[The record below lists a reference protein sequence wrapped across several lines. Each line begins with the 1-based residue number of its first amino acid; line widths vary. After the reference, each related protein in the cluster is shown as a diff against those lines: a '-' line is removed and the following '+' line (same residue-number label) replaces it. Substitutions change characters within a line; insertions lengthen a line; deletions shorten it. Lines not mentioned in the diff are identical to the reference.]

1 MTNPSTNTV
10 TDDRSTPAR
19 IMVVDDV
26 EVNRDLLSRRLQ
38 RMGHVVTTANDGQ
51 EALDLT
57 RDPSWDLIMLDV
69 MMPVLDGIGALTAL
83 KASEAT
89 RHIPVIMISA
99 NTELETVVKC
109 IELGAE
115 DYLPKPFDPV
125 LLRARVGA
133 SLEKKRLRDREQA
146 RSKRMQKELEVGAR
160 IQRDFLPESLPTVPG
175 YEFAARFEPAR
186 EVGGDFY
193 DAFRL
198 PDGAV
203 ALVLGDVCDKGVGAA
218 LFMALFRSLIRA
230 VSASQIGSHTVDM
243 LESRVLHAVT
253 VTNDYIAN
261 THGRANMF
269 ATLFVGALDPA
280 TGTIAYVNGGHEP
293 PRVVRANGT
302 VRTMLPPTGPAVGM
316 LPEIPFT
323 AGTIVLEPGETLLVL
338 TDGITESRAPNGMLF
353 GDDATDALL
362 TAPAASAEILLDRV
376 LDAVHVHAAGDPA
389 ADDVT
394 LLGVRRV

>member
-1 MTNPSTNTV
+1 
-10 TDDRSTPAR
+10 
-19 IMVVDDV
+19 MVVDDV

-38 RMGHVVTTANDGQ
+38 RMGHVVTTANDGR

-57 RDPSWDLIMLDV
+57 SDPSWDLIMLDV

-83 KASEAT
+83 KANEAT

-146 RSKRMQKELEVGAR
+146 RAKRMQKELEVGAR

-175 YEFAARFEPAR
+175 YQFAARFEPAR

-230 VSASQIGSHTVDM
+230 VSASQIGSHTVEM

-293 PRVVRANGT
+293 PRVVRAHGT

-338 TDGITESRAPNGMLF
+338 TDGITESRAPNGALF

-362 TAPAASAEILLDRV
+362 TLPASSADALLDRV
-376 LDAVHVHAAGDPA
+376 LGAVHAHAAGEPA

-394 LLGVRRV
+394 LLAVRRE

>member
-1 MTNPSTNTV
+1 M
-10 TDDRSTPAR
+10 TDDRSAPAR

-83 KASEAT
+83 KASDAT

-146 RSKRMQKELEVGAR
+146 RSRRMQKELEVGAR

-230 VSASQIGSHTVDM
+230 VSASQVGSHTVEM

-293 PRVVRANGT
+293 PRVVRANGS

-316 LPEIPFT
+316 LPEIPFI
-323 AGTIVLEPGETLLVL
+323 ARTIILEPGETLLVL

-362 TAPAASAEILLDRV
+362 AAPADSADRLLDRV

-394 LLGVRRV
+394 LLAVRRITAE

>member
-1 MTNPSTNTV
+1 MTE
-10 TDDRSTPAR
+10 DRSAPAR

-38 RMGHVVTTANDGQ
+38 RMGHVVTTANDGR

-57 RDPSWDLIMLDV
+57 SDPSWDLIMLDV

-83 KASEAT
+83 KANEAT

-146 RSKRMQKELEVGAR
+146 RAKRMQKELEVGAR

-175 YEFAARFEPAR
+175 YQFAARFEPAR

-230 VSASQIGSHTVDM
+230 VSASQIGSHTVEM

-293 PRVVRANGT
+293 PRVVRAHGT

-338 TDGITESRAPNGMLF
+338 TDGITESRAPNGALF

-362 TAPAASAEILLDRV
+362 TLPASSADALLDRV
-376 LDAVHVHAAGDPA
+376 LGAVHAHAAGEPA

-394 LLGVRRV
+394 LLAVRRE

>member
-1 MTNPSTNTV
+1 MTSPT
-10 TDDRSTPAR
+10 TDDRSAPAR

-51 EALDLT
+51 EALELT
-57 RDPSWDLIMLDV
+57 RDPAWDLIMLDV

-83 KASEAT
+83 KANDAT

-133 SLEKKRLRDREQA
+133 SLEKKRLRDREQLRA
-146 RSKRMQKELEVGAR
+146 TRMQKDLEVGAR
-160 IQRDFLPESLPTVPG
+160 IQRDFLPENLPTVPG
-175 YEFAARFEPAR
+175 YQFAARFEPAR

-230 VSASQIGSHTVDM
+230 VSASQVGSHTVEM

-253 VTNDYIAN
+253 VTNDYIAT

-269 ATLFVGALDPA
+269 ATLFMGALDPS

-293 PRVVRANGT
+293 PRVIRAGGM

-316 LPEIPFT
+316 LPEIPFKG
-323 AGTIVLEPGETLLVL
+323 GTIVLEPGETLLVL
-338 TDGITESRAPNGMLF
+338 TDGVTESRAPNGMLF

-362 TAPAASAEILLDRV
+362 TAPADSADILLNRV

-394 LLGVRRV
+394 LLAVRRM

>member
-1 MTNPSTNTV
+1 MTNPSTNV
-10 TDDRSTPAR
+10 MTDDRSAPAR

-146 RSKRMQKELEVGAR
+146 RSRRMQKELEVGAR

-230 VSASQIGSHTVDM
+230 VSASQIGSHTVEM
-243 LESRVLHAVT
+243 LEQRVLHAVT

-323 AGTIVLEPGETLLVL
+323 AGTIVLQPGETLLVL

-362 TAPAASAEILLDRV
+362 TAPADSAEILLDRV
-376 LDAVHVHAAGDPA
+376 LDAVHAHAAGDPA

>member
-1 MTNPSTNTV
+1 MTE
-10 TDDRSTPAR
+10 DRSAPAR

-83 KASEAT
+83 KASDAT

-146 RSKRMQKELEVGAR
+146 RSRRMQKELEVGAR

-175 YEFAARFEPAR
+175 YQFAARFEPAR

-230 VSASQIGSHTVDM
+230 VSASQIGSHTVEM

-338 TDGITESRAPNGMLF
+338 TDGITESRAPNGLLF

-362 TAPAASAEILLDRV
+362 SAPADSVDALLDRV
-376 LDAVHVHAAGDPA
+376 LDAVHGHAAGEPA

-394 LLGVRRV
+394 LLAVRRG

>member
-1 MTNPSTNTV
+1 M
-10 TDDRSTPAR
+10 TDDRSAPAR

-230 VSASQIGSHTVDM
+230 VSASQVGSHTVEM
-243 LESRVLHAVT
+243 LEMRVLHAVT

-293 PRVVRANGT
+293 PRVVRVNGT

-323 AGTIVLEPGETLLVL
+323 AGTIVLQPGETLLVL

-362 TAPAASAEILLDRV
+362 TEPADSADILLDRV
-376 LDAVHVHAAGDPA
+376 LDAVHAHAAGDPA

-394 LLGVRRV
+394 LLAVRRN

>member
-1 MTNPSTNTV
+1 
-10 TDDRSTPAR
+10 
-19 IMVVDDV
+19 MVVDDV

-38 RMGHVVTTANDGQ
+38 RMGHVVTTANDGR

-57 RDPSWDLIMLDV
+57 SDPSWDLIMLDV

-83 KASEAT
+83 KANEAT

-146 RSKRMQKELEVGAR
+146 RAKRMQKELEVGAR

-175 YEFAARFEPAR
+175 YQFAARFEPAR

-230 VSASQIGSHTVDM
+230 VSASQIGSHTVEM

-293 PRVVRANGT
+293 PRVVRAHGT

-338 TDGITESRAPNGMLF
+338 TDGITESRAPNGALF

-362 TAPAASAEILLDRV
+362 TLPANSADALLDRV
-376 LDAVHVHAAGDPA
+376 LDAVHAHAAGEPA

-394 LLGVRRV
+394 LLAVRRE

>member
-1 MTNPSTNTV
+1 MTVPV
-10 TDDRSTPAR
+10 TPAH
-19 IMVVDDV
+19 ILVVDDV
-26 EVNRDLLSRRLQ
+26 EANRDLLARRLQ
-38 RMGHVVTTANDGQ
+38 RQGHVVEQAEHGQ
-51 EALDLT
+51 QALDMLASG
-57 RDPSWDLIMLDV
+57 SWDLVLLDV
-69 MMPVLDGIGALTAL
+69 MMPVLDGIGALTAM
-83 KASEAT
+83 KASD
-89 RHIPVIMISA
+89 RLRDIPVIMISA

-125 LLRARVGA
+125 LLRARVG
-133 SLEKKRLRDREQA
+133 SCLEKNRLREAERA
-146 RSKRMQKELEVGAR
+146 RARRMQKDLEVGAR
-160 IQRDFLPESLPTVPG
+160 IQRDFLPESLPHVPG
-175 YEFAARFEPAR
+175 YELAARFEPAR

-198 PDGAV
+198 TDGRV

-230 VSASQIGSHTVDM
+230 VSGSQMGERSADVMETQ
-243 LESRVLHAVT
+243 VLHAVT

-261 THGRANMF
+261 THGRTNMF

-280 TGTIAYVNGGHEP
+280 TGIVAYVNGGHEP
-293 PRVVRANGT
+293 PRVLAAGGGVRLL
-302 VRTMLPPTGPAVGM
+302 LPPTGPAVGM

-323 AGTIVLEPGETLLVL
+323 AGRCSLAPGETLVVL
-338 TDGITESRAPNGMLF
+338 TDGVTESRAPDGALF

-362 TAPAASAEILLDRV
+362 STTVASADTLLQTL
-376 LDAVHVHAAGDPA
+376 LDAVHAHAAGEPA

-394 LLGVRRV
+394 LLAVRRA

>member
-1 MTNPSTNTV
+1 MTE
-10 TDDRSTPAR
+10 DRSAPAR

-83 KASEAT
+83 KASDAT

-146 RSKRMQKELEVGAR
+146 RSRRMQKELEVGAR
-160 IQRDFLPESLPTVPG
+160 IQRDFLPESLPAVPG
-175 YEFAARFEPAR
+175 YQFAARFEPAR

-230 VSASQIGSHTVDM
+230 VSASQIGSHTVEM

-293 PRVVRANGT
+293 PRVVRPNGM

-323 AGTIVLEPGETLLVL
+323 AGTILLEPGETLLVL
-338 TDGITESRAPNGMLF
+338 TDGITESRAPNGLLF

-362 TAPAASAEILLDRV
+362 AAPADSAEILLDRV
-376 LDAVHVHAAGDPA
+376 LDAVHVHAAGEPP

-394 LLGVRRV
+394 LLAVRRSKE

>member
-1 MTNPSTNTV
+1 
-10 TDDRSTPAR
+10 
-19 IMVVDDV
+19 MVVDDV

-83 KASEAT
+83 KASDAT

-109 IELGAE
+109 IELGAD

-146 RSKRMQKELEVGAR
+146 RARRMQKELEVGAR

-175 YEFAARFEPAR
+175 YQFAARFEPAR

-230 VSASQIGSHTVDM
+230 VSASQIGSHTVEM

-269 ATLFVGALDPA
+269 ATLFLGALDPA

-293 PRVVRANGT
+293 PRVVRANGS

-323 AGTIVLEPGETLLVL
+323 AGTIILEPGETLLVL
-338 TDGITESRAPNGMLF
+338 TDGITESRAPNGLLF

-362 TAPAASAEILLDRV
+362 TAPADSADMLLDRV
-376 LDAVHVHAAGDPA
+376 LDAVHAHAAGDPA

-394 LLGVRRV
+394 LLAVRRV

>member
-1 MTNPSTNTV
+1 M
-10 TDDRSTPAR
+10 TDDRSAPAR

-146 RSKRMQKELEVGAR
+146 RSRRMQKDLEVGAR

-203 ALVLGDVCDKGVGAA
+203 AIVLGDVCDKGVGAA

-230 VSASQIGSHTVDM
+230 VSASQIGSHTVEM

-293 PRVVRANGT
+293 PRVVRAGGT

-323 AGTIVLEPGETLLVL
+323 AGTIVLQPGETLLVL

-362 TAPAASAEILLDRV
+362 TASADSAEILLDRV

-394 LLGVRRV
+394 LLAVRRSKE

>member
-1 MTNPSTNTV
+1 MTE
-10 TDDRSTPAR
+10 DRSAPAR

-38 RMGHVVTTANDGQ
+38 RMGHVVTTANDGR

-57 RDPSWDLIMLDV
+57 SDPSWDLIMLDV

-83 KASEAT
+83 KANEAT

-146 RSKRMQKELEVGAR
+146 RAKRMQKELEVGAR

-175 YEFAARFEPAR
+175 YQFAARFEPAR

-230 VSASQIGSHTVDM
+230 VSASQIGSHTVEM

-293 PRVVRANGT
+293 PRVVRAHGT

-338 TDGITESRAPNGMLF
+338 TDGITESRAPNGALF

-362 TAPAASAEILLDRV
+362 TLPANSADALLDRV
-376 LDAVHVHAAGDPA
+376 LDAVHAHAAGEPA

-394 LLGVRRV
+394 LLAVRRE

>member
-1 MTNPSTNTV
+1 MTE
-10 TDDRSTPAR
+10 DRSAPAR

-57 RDPSWDLIMLDV
+57 SDPSWDLIMLDV

-83 KASEAT
+83 KANDST

-146 RSKRMQKELEVGAR
+146 RSRRMQKDLEVGAR

-175 YEFAARFEPAR
+175 YQFAARFEPAR

-253 VTNDYIAN
+253 VTNDYIAT

-323 AGTIVLEPGETLLVL
+323 AGTIVLAPGETLLVL
-338 TDGITESRAPNGMLF
+338 TDGITESRAPNGLLF

-362 TAPAASAEILLDRV
+362 TAPAATVDVLLDRM
-376 LDAVHVHAAGDPA
+376 LDAVHAHAAGEPA

-394 LLGVRRV
+394 LLAVRRE

>member
-1 MTNPSTNTV
+1 MTNSMTE
-10 TDDRSTPAR
+10 DRSAPAR

-38 RMGHVVTTANDGQ
+38 RMGHVVTTANDGR

-57 RDPSWDLIMLDV
+57 SDPSWDLIMLDV

-83 KASEAT
+83 KANEAT

-146 RSKRMQKELEVGAR
+146 RAKRMQKELEVGAR

-175 YEFAARFEPAR
+175 YQFAARFEPAR

-230 VSASQIGSHTVDM
+230 VSASQIGSHTVEM

-293 PRVVRANGT
+293 PRVVRAHGT

-338 TDGITESRAPNGMLF
+338 TDGITESRAPNGALF

-362 TAPAASAEILLDRV
+362 TLPANSADALLDRV
-376 LDAVHVHAAGDPA
+376 LGAVHAHAAGEPA

-394 LLGVRRV
+394 LLAVRRE

>member
-1 MTNPSTNTV
+1 MTNPMI
-10 TDDRSTPAR
+10 DDRSAPAR

-83 KASEAT
+83 KASDTT

-146 RSKRMQKELEVGAR
+146 RAKRMQKELEVGAR

-230 VSASQIGSHTVDM
+230 VSASQIGSHTVEM

-338 TDGITESRAPNGMLF
+338 TDGITESRAPNGLLF
-353 GDDATDALL
+353 GDEATDALL
-362 TAPAASAEILLDRV
+362 TAPADSADRLLDRV

-394 LLGVRRV
+394 LLAVRRSTG

>member
-1 MTNPSTNTV
+1 MSALSA
-10 TDDRSTPAR
+10 DASAAR
-19 IMVVDDV
+19 VLIVDDV
-26 EVNRDLLSRRLQ
+26 EVNRDLLARRLQ
-38 RMGHVVTTANDGQ
+38 RLGHTVGMAENGQ
-51 EALDLT
+51 VALDRAHT
-57 RDPSWDLIMLDV
+57 ESWDLILLDV

-83 KASEAT
+83 KADERT
-89 RHIPVIMISA
+89 RDIPVIMVSA
-99 NTELETVVKC
+99 NTELESVVKC

-125 LLRARVGA
+125 LLRARVSA
-133 SLEKKRLRDREQA
+133 TLEKKRLRDRERTRA
-146 RSKRMQKELEVGAR
+146 ARMQKDLEVGAR
-160 IQRDFLPESLPTVPG
+160 IQRDFLPESLPNVPG

-230 VSASQIGSHTVDM
+230 VTASQIGTAGADV

-253 VTNDYIAN
+253 VTNDYIAQ

-269 ATLFVGALDPA
+269 ATLFVGALDPS

-293 PRVVRANGT
+293 PRVVRAGGG

-316 LPEIPFT
+316 LPEIPFHSGRIT
-323 AGTIVLEPGETLLVL
+323 LGPGETLVVL
-338 TDGITESRAPNGMLF
+338 TDGITESRAPNGVLL

-362 TAPAASAEILLDRV
+362 TEPAVSAEALLDRL
-376 LDAVHVHAAGDPA
+376 LDAVHAHAADEPP

-394 LLGVRRV
+394 LLAVRYLG

>member
-1 MTNPSTNTV
+1 MTE
-10 TDDRSTPAR
+10 DRSAPAR

-83 KASEAT
+83 KSSDAT

-146 RSKRMQKELEVGAR
+146 RARRMQKELEVGAR

-175 YEFAARFEPAR
+175 YQFAARFEPAR

-230 VSASQIGSHTVDM
+230 VSASQIGSHTVEM

-293 PRVVRANGT
+293 PRVVRANGM

-323 AGTIVLEPGETLLVL
+323 AGTIMLEPGETLLVL
-338 TDGITESRAPNGMLF
+338 TDGITESRAPNGVLF

-362 TAPAASAEILLDRV
+362 VAPTESADILLDRV
-376 LDAVHVHAAGDPA
+376 LDAVHVHAAGEPP

-394 LLGVRRV
+394 LLAVRRV

>member
-1 MTNPSTNTV
+1 MTE
-10 TDDRSTPAR
+10 DRSAPAR

-57 RDPSWDLIMLDV
+57 SDPSWDLIMLDV

-83 KASEAT
+83 KANDST

-146 RSKRMQKELEVGAR
+146 RARRMQKELEVGAR

-175 YEFAARFEPAR
+175 YQFAARFEPAR

-230 VSASQIGSHTVDM
+230 VSASQIGSHTVEM

-293 PRVVRANGT
+293 PRVVRATGT

-338 TDGITESRAPNGMLF
+338 TDGITESRAPNGLLF

-362 TAPAASAEILLDRV
+362 TAPADSVDVLLDRV
-376 LDAVHVHAAGDPA
+376 LDAVHEHAAGEPA

-394 LLGVRRV
+394 LLAVRRVTAE

>member
-1 MTNPSTNTV
+1 
-10 TDDRSTPAR
+10 
-19 IMVVDDV
+19 MVVDDV

-57 RDPSWDLIMLDV
+57 SDPSWDLIMLDV

-83 KASEAT
+83 KANDST

-146 RSKRMQKELEVGAR
+146 RSRRMQKDLEVGAR

-175 YEFAARFEPAR
+175 YQFAARFEPAR

-253 VTNDYIAN
+253 VTNDYIAT

-302 VRTMLPPTGPAVGM
+302 VRTTLPPTGPAVGM

-323 AGTIVLEPGETLLVL
+323 AGTIVLAPGETLLVL
-338 TDGITESRAPNGMLF
+338 TDGITESRAPNGLLF

-362 TAPAASAEILLDRV
+362 TAPAATVDVLLDRM
-376 LDAVHVHAAGDPA
+376 LDAVHAHAAGEPA

-394 LLGVRRV
+394 LLAVRRE

>member
-1 MTNPSTNTV
+1 
-10 TDDRSTPAR
+10 
-19 IMVVDDV
+19 MVVDDV

-51 EALDLT
+51 ERLDLT
-57 RDPSWDLIMLDV
+57 SDPSWDLIMLDV

-83 KASEAT
+83 KANDRT

-133 SLEKKRLRDREQA
+133 SLEKKRLRDREQS
-146 RSKRMQKELEVGAR
+146 RSRRMQKDLEVGAR

-175 YEFAARFEPAR
+175 YQFAARFEPAR

-230 VSASQIGSHTVDM
+230 VSASQIGSHTVEM

-323 AGTIVLEPGETLLVL
+323 AGTIVLAPGETLLVL
-338 TDGITESRAPNGMLF
+338 TDGITESRAPNGLLL

-362 TAPAASAEILLDRV
+362 TAPADTVDVLLDRV
-376 LDAVHVHAAGDPA
+376 LDAVHAHAAGEPA

-394 LLGVRRV
+394 LLAVRRV

>member
-1 MTNPSTNTV
+1 VTNPSTNV
-10 TDDRSTPAR
+10 MTDDRSAPAR

-146 RSKRMQKELEVGAR
+146 RSRRMQKELEVGAR

-230 VSASQIGSHTVDM
+230 VSASQIGSHTVEM
-243 LESRVLHAVT
+243 LEQRVLHAVT

-323 AGTIVLEPGETLLVL
+323 AGTIVLQPGETLLVL

-362 TAPAASAEILLDRV
+362 TAPADSAEILLDRV
-376 LDAVHVHAAGDPA
+376 LDAVHAHAAGDPA

>member
-1 MTNPSTNTV
+1 
-10 TDDRSTPAR
+10 
-19 IMVVDDV
+19 MVVDDV

-57 RDPSWDLIMLDV
+57 SDPSWDLIMLDV

-83 KASEAT
+83 KANDST

-133 SLEKKRLRDREQA
+133 SLEKKRLRDREQS
-146 RSKRMQKELEVGAR
+146 RSRRMQKDLEVGAR

-175 YEFAARFEPAR
+175 YQFAARFEPAR

-230 VSASQIGSHTVDM
+230 VSASQIGSHTVEM

-323 AGTIVLEPGETLLVL
+323 AGTIVLAPGETLLVL
-338 TDGITESRAPNGMLF
+338 TDGITESRAPNGLLL

-362 TAPAASAEILLDRV
+362 TAPADTVDVLLDRV
-376 LDAVHVHAAGDPA
+376 LDAVHAHAAGEPA

-394 LLGVRRV
+394 LLAVRRV

>member
-1 MTNPSTNTV
+1 
-10 TDDRSTPAR
+10 
-19 IMVVDDV
+19 MVVDDV

-57 RDPSWDLIMLDV
+57 SDPSWDLIMLDV

-83 KASEAT
+83 KANDST

-146 RSKRMQKELEVGAR
+146 RARRMQKDLEVGAR

-175 YEFAARFEPAR
+175 YQFAARFEPAR

-230 VSASQIGSHTVDM
+230 VSASQIGSHTVEM

-323 AGTIVLEPGETLLVL
+323 AGTIVLAPGETLLVL
-338 TDGITESRAPNGMLF
+338 TDGITESRAPNGLLL

-362 TAPAASAEILLDRV
+362 TAPADTVDVLLDRV
-376 LDAVHVHAAGDPA
+376 LDAVHAHAAGEPA

-394 LLGVRRV
+394 LLAIRRITAE